1 MATSYPH
8 NLLHSYEHANARPGV
23 GLLPICAYC
32 LHLLGSLPVSAVIRR
47 EMEEHHTCAEKA
59 TAKQPAAPMPFN

>member
-8 NLLHSYEHANARPGV
+8 NLLHPYDHTSHRANVGV
-23 GLLPICAYC
+23 LPICAYC
-32 LHLLGSLPVSAVIRR
+32 LHLLGSLPVSAVTRR

-59 TAKQPAAPMPFN
+59 TAKLPAAPMPFN